1 VAWRFRHSFKVI
13 PGVRLNLS
21 KSGLSASIG
30 GAPFTLNL
38 GPRGFY
44 GTASIPGTGISYRQP
59 LARSFSTPH
68 PQFSPHSLAADSSD
82 TVGENQLAAPAPVLI
97 PATPSCLPI
106 EEVRSAST
114 ELLTSESLKQ
124 LKRVIQTAHEEY
136 EDISRQLAAAQKEKR
151 EASQRYLSWQNARGF
166 SRSHLQNERLT

>member
-1 VAWRFRHSFKVI
+1 M
-13 PGVRLNLS
+13 
-21 KSGLSASIG
+21 
-30 GAPFTLNL
+30 
-38 GPRGFY
+38 
-44 GTASIPGTGISYRQP
+44 
-59 LARSFSTPH
+59 
-68 PQFSPHSLAADSSD
+68 
-82 TVGENQLAAPAPVLI
+82 LI

-151 EASQRYLSWQNARGF
+151 EASQRYLSWQNGF
-166 SRSHLQNERLT
+166 LFKRIFKKSFAKRKVNLDTATAKVEELD